1 MPVRTLSETLEDLIG
16 AVIAPE
22 DVGLSLTEAEFDLPV
37 EVRLA
42 TGPDGGL
49 ILLAEPSSVRWH
61 SGFEAVVHRLRL
73 VASTGGDGA

>member
-1 MPVRTLSETLEDLIG
+1 MPIRTLSDTLEDLIG
-16 AVIAPE
+16 AVSAPE
-22 DVGLSLTEAEFDLPV
+22 GMGLSLTGAEFDLPV

-42 TGPDGGL
+42 TGPDGEL
-49 ILLAEPSSVRWH
+49 VLLAEPSSVRWH